1 MAQEFCIVCG
11 APPPVYAGRLC
22 ESCLRDRTHLSKIPE
37 RLQQARCSKC
47 RLHNVGKSWSDNDH
61 LSIADIR
68 VQDHL
73 EILSEAEDVDVGLT
87 VEIID
92 DRTSRISIDVS
103 ATVHGLPFDDQHTV
117 LLQTSDTICQT
128 CSRKDGAYF
137 EAEFQIRSAGR
148 RLSKDEIGV
157 IRNTLNEMLGEGT
170 NDPLFFI
177 TKEGPVQ
184 GGWDLQ
190 LGSKSMARMWARRLA
205 SRFGG
210 TVKET
215 STVIGV
221 KDGAEVTR
229 LTVSYRKPA
238 FSIGDVLRLK
248 DKLWIVTSWQKDG
261 PILGSFSSNQRSGKT
276 WRDMEKSSVVC
287 STSDQIPVQILDRDG
302 SAAEVLI
309 PGDWKMAT
317 VALPFD
323 YDGEESIR
331 IGLIDH
337 QWLAIPYAA
346 GGGLGDD

>member
-1 MAQEFCIVCG
+1 M
-11 APPPVYAGRLC
+11 
-22 ESCLRDRTHLSKIPE
+22 
-37 RLQQARCSKC
+37 
-47 RLHNVGKSWSDNDH
+47 GKSWSDNED
-61 LSIADIR
+61 LSNGEIR
-68 VQDHL
+68 VQEHL

-87 VEIID
+87 VEAID
-92 DRTSRISIDVS
+92 DRTSRIYVDVR
-103 ATVHGLPFDDQHTV
+103 AKIHGLPFDDQHTI

-148 RLSKDEIGV
+148 KLSRDEIIV
-157 IRNTLNEMLGEGT
+157 IRNTLNDMLEEGT
-170 NDPLFFI
+170 KDPLFFI

-190 LGSKSMARMWARRLA
+190 LGSKSMARMWARRLVN
-205 SRFGG
+205 RFGG

-221 KDGAEVTR
+221 KDGADVTR

-248 DKLWIVTSWQKDG
+248 EKLFIVTSWQKDG
-261 PILGSFSSNQRSGKT
+261 PIMGSFSSNQRSGRT

-287 STSDQIPVQILDRDG
+287 STSDQITVQILDRDG

-309 PGDWKMAT
+309 PGEWKMAT

-323 YDGEESIR
+323 YNGEETIR
-331 IGLIDH
+331 IGFIDH
-337 QWLAIPYAA
+337 QWLAIPYATE
-346 GGGLGDD
+346 GGF